1 MALKFGRTS
10 RNTSSILPDGRIRY
24 SQAEYDANVAAIES
38 EASRKKDYDAGMAKF
53 KTDSDAY
60 YGRNT
65 IDAKKSSEGA
75 AMVNMQ
81 GNKDRQGR
89 VVTGE
94 VAKGQTQYEI
104 DKIVGERLKKGEIVS
119 INDPSVTAKTRELL
133 TASNKGT
140 DISKGYIEKGKNFTS
155 FDQIY
160 GEKFSPIEWEKSARA
175 HRLDEDGYGG
185 RSYSPVDEA
194 GVSRIVG
201 APAKP
206 GAYVPKDVK
215 PIDLKNSVVDWKD
228 DGVRLK
234 PLEVKLGGGKLR
246 MPKKEKEKE
255 ELSWQAPMPV
265 KKKGLNIGYTKIKPG
280 GKTGIKGAAHPF
292 DRNPVRKQMIKYNT
306 EKRQSAAYFSGD
318 TALGESITGKDE
330 SELRQLKKETRR
342 EAGTMLKA
350 GRLGS
355 AATIGKDLGTIR
367 KAIRYVKKGDIS
379 VGSVG
384 EKTGVT
390 TEGKG
395 SKLRY
400 FTPEFTQLVQE
411 DGKYTRG
418 EGAMYGYKEY
428 QAQEKDKAYRAQ
440 TENATNS
447 NTTWDRTLRP
457 NAAAAAPT
465 SSFSSSVVTRGQ
477 MKDKYRENNPT
488 ATPRQVRQGVRLEA
502 DANRKLIKDV
512 VAKQKANQKANQ

>member
-1 MALKFGRTS
+1 M
-10 RNTSSILPDGRIRY
+10 
-24 SQAEYDANVAAIES
+24 
-38 EASRKKDYDAGMAKF
+38 
-53 KTDSDAY
+53 
-60 YGRNT
+60 
-65 IDAKKSSEGA
+65 
-75 AMVNMQ
+75 
-81 GNKDRQGR
+81 
-89 VVTGE
+89 
-94 VAKGQTQYEI
+94 
-104 DKIVGERLKKGEIVS
+104 
-119 INDPSVTAKTRELL
+119 
-133 TASNKGT
+133 
-140 DISKGYIEKGKNFTS
+140 
-155 FDQIY
+155 
-160 GEKFSPIEWEKSARA
+160 
-175 HRLDEDGYGG
+175 
-185 RSYSPVDEA
+185 
-194 GVSRIVG
+194 
-201 APAKP
+201 
-206 GAYVPKDVK
+206 
-215 PIDLKNSVVDWKD
+215 
-228 DGVRLK
+228 RLK
-234 PLEVKLGGGKLR
+234 PLEVKFGKGELR

-255 ELSWQAPMPV
+255 ELSWKAPMPV
-265 KKKGLNIGYTKIKPG
+265 KKKGSHIGYTKIKPG

-292 DRNPVRKQMIKYNT
+292 DRKAVGKQMIKYNT

-477 MKDKYRENNPT
+477 MKDKFAKDNPT
-488 ATPRQVRQGVRLEA
+488 ASRKEIRQGVQKEA
-502 DANRKLIKDV
+502 SSNRQLMKDLRETE
-512 VAKQKANQKANQ
+512 KKKGMY

>member
-10 RNTSSILPDGRIRY
+10 ATTTTKPKQGRTRY
-24 SQAEYDANVAAIES
+24 TEEQYNANVAAIEA
-38 EASRKKDYDAGMAKF
+38 EASRKKDYDASMAKF

-60 YGRNT
+60 YGKNA

-94 VAKGQTQYEI
+94 VAKDQTQYEI
-104 DKIVGERLKKGEIVS
+104 DTIVGKRLKKGEIVS

-140 DISKGYIEKGKNFTS
+140 DISKGFIEKGKNFTS

-160 GEKFSPIEWEKSARA
+160 GEKFNPIEWEKSARA

-185 RSYSPVDEA
+185 RSYSPIDEA

-201 APAKP
+201 APVKP
-206 GAYVPKDVK
+206 GAYVPKNDK
-215 PIDLKNSVVDWKD
+215 PIDLKTDYVDFDWGKM
-228 DGVRLK
+228 K
-234 PLEVKLGGGKLR
+234 PLEVKLGGGELK

-255 ELSWQAPMPV
+255 ELSWQAPNLDKR
-265 KKKGLNIGYTKIKPG
+265 KKASFMRATKITPSRTTSTG
-280 GKTGIKGAAHPF
+280 RHISTKTGIHNAALFKTDAVSPQ
-292 DRNPVRKQMIKYNT
+292 RIKYNT

-330 SELRQLKKETRR
+330 SELRQLKKETRG
-342 EAGTMLKA
+342 EAGKMLKA

-411 DGKYTRG
+411 DGKYKRG
-418 EGAMYGYKEY
+418 EGAMSGYKEY
-428 QAQEKDKAYRAQ
+428 QAQEKDKAFKSQANNPSNR
-440 TENATNS
+440 
-447 NTTWDRTLRP
+447 NTTWDRIQSP
-457 NAAAAAPT
+457 SEA
-465 SSFSSSVVTRGQ
+465 VTPSYKSQ
-477 MKDKYRENNPT
+477 MRTQIAKDNPT
-488 ATPRQVRQGVRLEA
+488 ATKREV
-502 DANRKLIKDV
+502 KK
-512 VAKQKANQKANQ
+512 